1 MNPTHTR
8 SACRSDNRGVALI
21 TTLLLLSIFSV
32 MAVAMVVALS
42 SDMLING
49 YYRNFRGSFYAAD
62 SGLNISRQYMV
73 NQLMSAVP
81 ATFGSSTASPIPA
94 GTEAAVLANL
104 TSLYGSHN
112 SNTIINQGHG
122 ASSWPGQF
130 EITSPTLQLLA
141 TPAQPVVATDSAGN
155 VTGYSYTYNY
165 SLTSIGQ
172 ARSNE
177 QTKIEGRGS
186 IVLTL
191 HVVPATGVSTS
202 FAAWGT
208 FIDSYPVCSAPFVPG
223 TMTGPFFTNDGWT
236 FGDSGQYIFTDAV
249 GSNSSKAGYYFS
261 NGQCYQVAGSSY
273 KKGNTTID
281 PTFQGGLQLGQ
292 SKIALPIN
300 DFNQKE
306 AVVDGVGNGTSFSL
320 TSLKNAAGTNFSTS
334 TTSGVYM
341 GYGTTSATCSSTP
354 PCMSGGGIYVKG
366 DAAVTLAAATNP
378 TTGTQQQVFTINQGS
393 STTTVTLDFGNG
405 TYAPTTTFQTVSGRS
420 TTTQVLNGLPQNY
433 SASPPTEAAML
444 YVDGNITSLA
454 GASGQPAIQDGSAV
468 TITAANNV
476 AITGN
481 ITYKTEPV
489 TLTQNQI
496 PGTPVDTLIPG
507 NNKGQVLG
515 IYTATGDIQLK
526 VPTSNQNLQVD
537 ASLAMISATGSGGLI
552 DAWNYINTLTIVGG
566 RIANQ
571 AKQGNMTTRN
581 IYFDRRFSQGG
592 FSPPWFPST
601 TITPSA
607 TDSATVT
614 PSVQRIQWIDESAY

>member
-8 SACRSDNRGVALI
+8 FACRSNNRGVALI

-62 SGLNISRQYMV
+62 SGLNITRQYMV
-73 NQLMSAVP
+73 NQLMAAVP
-81 ATFGSSTASPIPA
+81 PTFGSSTASPIPA
-94 GTEAAVLANL
+94 GTEAAVLSSL
-104 TSLYGSHN
+104 TTLYGSNN
-112 SNTIINQGHG
+112 SNTIINQGQG

-130 EITSPTLQLLA
+130 KITSPTLQLLT
-141 TPAQPVVATDSAGN
+141 TPAQPVVTTDSSGN

-165 SLTSIGQ
+165 SMTSIGQ
-172 ARSNE
+172 AHSNE
-177 QTKIEGRGS
+177 QTKIEDRGS
-186 IVLTL
+186 IILNL

-236 FGDSGQYIFTDAV
+236 FGDFGQYIFTDAV
-249 GSNSSKAGYYFS
+249 GSHSSTAGYYFS
-261 NGQCYQVAGSSY
+261 NGRCYQVAAPSY
-273 KKGNTTID
+273 KKGRNTID

-292 SKIALPIN
+292 SKIALPTN

-306 AVVDGVGNGTSFSL
+306 AVVDGIGDGSSFSL
-320 TSLKNAAGTNFSTS
+320 TSLKNTVGTNYTTS
-334 TTSGVYM
+334 ASSGVYM
-341 GYGTTSATCSSTP
+341 GYGTTAAACSSTP
-354 PCMSGGGIYVKG
+354 PCMTGGGIYVKG
-366 DAAVTLAAATNP
+366 DAAVTLAAATNSS
-378 TTGTQQQVFTINQGS
+378 TGTLQQIFTIKQGS
-393 STTTVTLDFGNG
+393 ATTTVTLDFGNG
-405 TYAPTTTFQTVSGRS
+405 SIAPTTTFQTVNGGA

-433 SASPPTEAAML
+433 SGSPPSEAAML

-468 TITAANNV
+468 TITAANDV
-476 AITGN
+476 AITGD
-481 ITYKTEPV
+481 IKYKTEPV

-507 NNKGQVLG
+507 NDKGQVLG

-526 VPTSNQNLQVD
+526 VPSNNQNLQVD
-537 ASLAMISATGSGGLI
+537 ASLAMISASGSGGLI
-552 DAWNYINTLTIVGG
+552 NTWNNINTLTIVGG

-571 AKQGNMTTRN
+571 AKQGNITTRN
-581 IYFDRRFSQGG
+581 IYFDRRFTEGG

-614 PSVQRIQWIDESAY
+614 PSVQRIQWIDQSAY